1 MLVGT
6 VTCCILMSLVLLWR
20 KSGTIVDMV
29 DDETQT
35 LEEGKRDPE
44 IPMRSMITK
53 MAELLIAE
61 VMAHALWNC
70 ILRVG
75 VLTTI

>member
-1 MLVGT
+1 
-6 VTCCILMSLVLLWR
+6 
-20 KSGTIVDMV
+20 MV

-44 IPMRSMITK
+44 IPMRAMITK

-61 VMAHALWNC
+61 VIAHALWNC
-70 ILRVG
+70 VLQVD